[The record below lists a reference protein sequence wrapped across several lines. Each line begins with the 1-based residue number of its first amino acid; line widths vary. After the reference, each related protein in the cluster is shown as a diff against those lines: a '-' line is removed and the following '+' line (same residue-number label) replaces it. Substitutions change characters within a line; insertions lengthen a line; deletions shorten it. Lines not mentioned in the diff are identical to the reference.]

1 MIGFLTGAAAAVLLA
16 VVTWVG
22 METLYVPTEIRYG
35 GPQLHLSENVIE
47 ETVGGQ

>member
-1 MIGFLTGAAAAVLLA
+1 MIGFLTGAAVAVLLA

-35 GPQLHLSENVIE
+35 GPQLHLGEELIE
-47 ETVGGQ
+47 ESVGGE